1 MGTLET
7 IFCQFEALIR
17 SISKINQFWT
27 INQFQVDQSVFQ
39 WAAIWCDYSKT
50 HLFHSKLLFETW
62 KTPLSLIERIEIFI
76 LKSIILR
83 I

>member
-1 MGTLET
+1 MGLET

-27 INQFQVDQSVFQ
+27 IKSISSWSKRFPVSGNLMWLFQNAF
-39 WAAIWCDYSKT
+39 IPFKT
-50 HLFHSKLLFETW
+50 IVWNLKYL
-62 KTPLSLIERIEIFI
+62 LSLIERIEIFI
-76 LKSIILR
+76 LKLIILR